1 MRTLDDISHGS
12 EVPRS
17 QEAIRTL
24 SKTADTQFMAHGLH
38 RTKELPTAMTQER
51 ALGFSRATG
60 ISEHEDMIA
69 VFVLLPDST
78 GV

>member
-1 MRTLDDISHGS
+1 
-12 EVPRS
+12 
-17 QEAIRTL
+17 
-24 SKTADTQFMAHGLH
+24 MAHGLH